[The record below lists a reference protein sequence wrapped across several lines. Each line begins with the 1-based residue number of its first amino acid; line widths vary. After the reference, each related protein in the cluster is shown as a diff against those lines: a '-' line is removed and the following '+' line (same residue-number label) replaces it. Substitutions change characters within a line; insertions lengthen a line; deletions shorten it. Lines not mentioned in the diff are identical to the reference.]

1 MFFFSHKLLGSAESV
16 VHVVKTEEYNVVML
30 IGRAGENVGAESVC
44 TEIRQQSCRKAF
56 VRAASTRTELRS

>member
-1 MFFFSHKLLGSAESV
+1 
-16 VHVVKTEEYNVVML
+16 ML
-30 IGRAGENVGAESVC
+30 IGRAGENVDEESVC